1 MMLYSLKLL
10 LFLGALS
17 SFCFLVNPV
26 FALEPGTILYRTSS
40 DGKMYG
46 YSSKELIK
54 EKNGIISNIYSG
66 HTAIYIGQEDGVDYV
81 VEALGSGVV
90 KTPAHYFINENNAE

>member
-1 MMLYSLKLL
+1 MRLYSLKFL

-17 SFCFLVNPV
+17 SFCFLVKPT

-66 HTAIYIGQEDGVDYV
+66 HAAIYIARKMV
-81 VEALGSGVV
+81 LIMSW
-90 KTPAHYFINENNAE
+90 KL